1 MGTDL
6 LRVTYVTGENM
17 STNDKARLELHRRLE
32 EVLGAEE
39 ASTLMSH
46 IPPVTWDQVATKDDL
61 RALEASLRSEISV
74 SASGLRA
81 EMADLRTEMAE
92 LRTELRTDMA
102 DLRTELRTEMADL
115 RTDMADLRT
124 ELHTGTAT
132 LRADISNA
140 ITRQTRWMLGVAV
153 ALTSVMI
160 TVTQLAP

>member
-1 MGTDL
+1 
-6 LRVTYVTGENM
+6 M

-74 SASGLRA
+74 SAAGLRA

-102 DLRTELRTEMADL
+102 DLRTE
-115 RTDMADLRT
+115 MADLRT

>member
-1 MGTDL
+1 
-6 LRVTYVTGENM
+6 M

-32 EVLGAEE
+32 AVLGAEE

-81 EMADLRTEMAE
+81 EMADLRTE
-92 LRTELRTDMA
+92 
-102 DLRTELRTEMADL
+102 L

>member
-1 MGTDL
+1 
-6 LRVTYVTGENM
+6 M
-17 STNDKARLELHRRLE
+17 STNDEARLELHRRLE
-32 EVLGAEE
+32 AVLGAEE

-81 EMADLRTEMAE
+81 EMADLRTDLRTEMAE

-102 DLRTELRTEMADL
+102 DLRTEL